1 MAVRQKQVGTS
12 GFETPKIGAPVGQ
25 SHFRHEV
32 LAVVFQVKAS
42 RLRVL
47 LWQRAREPF
56 SGAWAL
62 PGGRVGDHERLG
74 SSLGRHLAT
83 KVDLT
88 DVGYLEQLETRSDFD
103 RDPRE
108 RTIATAY
115 VALVSSD
122 VNPSVPGDTQW
133 WAVDELPET
142 AFDHASIVGSARD
155 RLRAKLTYTNVGYA
169 LAPATFTIAELKAI
183 YVACLGHAVSTTNFQ
198 RVLLRRKVI
207 EATSEV
213 AASSRVGGRPAT
225 LYRFSQRSLV
235 VTDPFAVF
243 RPPL

>member
-1 MAVRQKQVGTS
+1 MAVRQKPEGTS
-12 GFETPKIGAPVGQ
+12 SFEPASEQVSTHL
-25 SHFRHEV
+25 SRFRHEV
-32 LAVVFQVKAS
+32 LAVVFQVRGPK
-42 RLRVL
+42 LHVL

-56 SGAWAL
+56 SGGWSL
-62 PGGRVGDHERLG
+62 PGGPVGDDERLG

-88 DVGYLEQLETRSDFD
+88 DVGNLEQLETRSDID

-122 VNPSVPGDTQW
+122 VNPSVPDDTAW

-142 AFDHASIVGSARD
+142 AFDHASIVHSGRN

-169 LAPATFTIAELKAI
+169 LAPETFTIAELKNI

-213 AASSRVGGRPAT
+213 AAPSPFGGRPAS